1 MTSSTPSLPLAVQR
15 LLLACFVLTFVAFV
29 HQTTPVR
36 VAHFD
41 DTNANQ
47 LIQRDEMVGAMVPGA
62 QLQGRFYLAAPG
74 HFWPYDIYRIDSPV
88 AFATLRAALFFAEI
102 GLLGWL
108 CSRVSRNAA
117 LGWMVALFGIAALH
131 LPPTFFAVLSYPT
144 MAVGFISL
152 LAGLH
157 FHLSYLRRGS
167 AISALFSGLLFLH
180 AGFFL
185 DLFMVF
191 LPVFFAL
198 SWHEG
203 RRSFRSLA
211 RSATAPI
218 TAAVAYVAAYALF
231 AVIHPSTYAGT
242 TWSLDPAATATS
254 LLRQTLSVI
263 PGYEL
268 FAHRTHP
275 AGSGPWLKSAAEIRD
290 VFATTPIWA
299 WGLALL
305 QGVSLWSLVVHAPR
319 GRTVS
324 FRVMAVALACA
335 LLANLPMSLTE
346 RYQIWAYRREFPYIY
361 SFYTYCALVAFFAF
375 AAQRLLARSTKTRPA
390 FSIAFA
396 VLGLALFSSAAAS
409 NAHTLNLLRAWH
421 NPSATAPTP
430 PALASETSSR

>member
-1 MTSSTPSLPLAVQR
+1 MTASTTRLPLAVQR

-29 HQTTPVR
+29 HQTAPVR
-36 VAHFD
+36 LAHFD
-41 DTNANQ
+41 DANANQ
-47 LIQRDEMVGAMVPGA
+47 LIHRDEMVGAMVPTA

-74 HFWPYDIYRIDSPV
+74 HFWPYEIYRIHSPL

-108 CSRVSRNAA
+108 CGRVARNAA
-117 LGWMVALFGIAALH
+117 LGWMVALLAGAALH

-157 FHLSYLRRGS
+157 FYLSYLRRGS
-167 AISALFSGLLFLH
+167 ALCALFSGLLLLH

-203 RRSFRSLA
+203 RRSLRSLA
-211 RSATAPI
+211 RSATAPV
-218 TAAVAYVAAYALF
+218 TAAVAYLAAYGLF
-231 AVIHPSTYAGT
+231 AMVHPSTYAGT
-242 TWSLDPAATATS
+242 TWSLDPGAAATS
-254 LLRQTLSVI
+254 LMRQTLSVI

-268 FAHRTHP
+268 FAHRTYP
-275 AGSGPWLKSAAEIRD
+275 AGAGPWLKSTSEIRAA
-290 VFATTPIWA
+290 FAATPRWA

-305 QGVSLWSLVVHAPR
+305 QGLSLWALVVHAPR
-319 GRTVS
+319 SRTVS
-324 FRVMAVALACA
+324 LGVMAVALACA

-346 RYQIWAYRREFPYIY
+346 RYQIWAYHREFPYIY
-361 SFYTYCALVAFFAF
+361 SFYAYCALIALFVF
-375 AAQRLLARSTKTRPA
+375 AAQRFLAHSARTRPA
-390 FSIAFA
+390 FSIALA
-396 VLGLALFSSAAAS
+396 VLGFVLFISAAAS
-409 NAHTLNLLRAWH
+409 NAHTLALLGEWH
-421 NPSATAPTP
+421 NSPAVTPASPAPV
-430 PALASETSSR
+430 R